1 VRGKER
7 SDQCYDD
14 RQHWTHQSVRRMA
27 LVLNERETE
36 EATGQRNLERRPQ
49 EKIQR

>member
-7 SDQCYDD
+7 SDQRYDD
-14 RQHWTHQSVRRMA
+14 GQQWTHQSVRRMA
-27 LVLNERETE
+27 LVLNEREAK

>member
-7 SDQCYDD
+7 SDQRNDD

-27 LVLNERETE
+27 MVLNEREVE
-36 EATGQRNLERRPQ
+36 EATGQRNLERSPQ